1 MSLQRRGLSSAA
13 PGGSVRRYLSEA
25 DEKEALRMLKE
36 KLRRQK
42 RITSDDVRLA
52 VRSVAGQD
60 GAVPLPPDFPP
71 SGWVIEFK
79 RVHGFIHFNSFTFG
93 AAASSSSSGKTAA
106 AFGQPE
112 RLEVPPLCSLVAA
125 ADNRNSITVTATG
138 RKNINGKSNIS
149 SSIVLAQVTGSS
161 SDDEKDTSKGRCS
174 SGSSD
179 PAQGVIYPISISGPR
194 MPFDSEMQRQ
204 IQLRHSFSQRHRQYL
219 QQQQRRAILVG
230 NYRRSAGSMPIR
242 DSPMDHVEMR
252 SSGTSGS
259 ENGTTGPSNSPRDD
273 DDVGPV
279 RSSDTSSML
288 PRIQYAVSN
297 NGSSVEEMQDTA
309 SNASPSNDN
318 RGYKLSHTV
327 PAETWSKAIA
337 AVEQQG
343 MSLRA
348 AAKLYGVHFAALHRR
363 VKKRAQAMHAKG
375 TDGYFHPS
383 DEAGIMRV
391 VVARA
396 ELGVLMTFDELMRL
410 VEAAALRKL
419 PDISMDSAR
428 KLLTR
433 FQSRNEQSI
442 RHIIDDWPP
451 PRPAVSAS
459 STSAE
464 HKRPQHQPY
473 LEHPGF
479 NFGRKPPVALRSP
492 SVGTSS
498 RAASVAAMAAAKTT
512 LFVPPSRLDPPP
524 SSVGSRTDETR
535 RSRMRLMN
543 GKGSMTVD
551 TGLLSGKPNDQMI
564 YMSPRARSERD
575 SDAVMV
581 V

>member
-1 MSLQRRGLSSAA
+1 MSGSFEVADQ
-13 PGGSVRRYLSEA
+13 SVRRYLSDA
-25 DEKEALRMLKE
+25 DEKEVLRALNE
-36 KLRRQK
+36 QYRRQK
-42 RITSDDVRLA
+42 HITSDDVRLV
-52 VRSVAGQD
+52 VRAVAGQG

-71 SGWVIEFK
+71 SRWVIGFK
-79 RVHGFIHFNSFTFG
+79 RAHGFVHFNSFAFD
-93 AAASSSSSGKTAA
+93 AATNSSSGDKTATT
-106 AFGQPE
+106 FRLPE
-112 RLEVPPLCSLVAA
+112 RLEVSPLLSALPVAHGRRSS
-125 ADNRNSITVTATG
+125 NTATVKPTANTSST
-138 RKNINGKSNIS
+138 RNNINEKNNS
-149 SSIVLAQVTGSS
+149 SWSTSSAQITGSS
-161 SDDEKDTSKGRCS
+161 LSSGNNNDEEKDASKGRCS
-174 SGSSD
+174 SVSSD
-179 PAQGVIYPISISGPR
+179 PAHGVMYSMSPSGPR
-194 MPFDSEMQRQ
+194 MPFDSELQRQ
-204 IQLRHSFSQRHRQYL
+204 VQLRHSFSQRHRQYL

-259 ENGTTGPSNSPRDD
+259 ENGTTGPSNSPRDRD
-273 DDVGPV
+273 GHIGPV
-279 RSSDTSSML
+279 LGTDINSML

-442 RHIIDDWPP
+442 RHIIDDWPLP
-451 PRPAVSAS
+451 HPAIDVGGGSK
-459 STSAE
+459 
-464 HKRPQHQPY
+464 HHRY

-479 NFGRKPPVALRSP
+479 DFDTPTSCTGGTAAAALAAVTSRTLFIPPVRLVPNTVNYRYEPTSPGVQLTDTMRAMELETSRS
-492 SVGTSS
+492 V
-498 RAASVAAMAAAKTT
+498 
-512 LFVPPSRLDPPP
+512 
-524 SSVGSRTDETR
+524 
-535 RSRMRLMN
+535 
-543 GKGSMTVD
+543 
-551 TGLLSGKPNDQMI
+551 
-564 YMSPRARSERD
+564 
-575 SDAVMV
+575 
-581 V
+581 